1 MVPRKTL
8 ASCKHAI
15 TESKDRP
22 TLIPSTGC
30 AVARSC
36 SISNWTTCRPCDEK
50 CGLNFLAESRKHKG
64 RKLLCGIPCIGPIR
78 AARLIALTQTPHR
91 FRSKRQLW
99 L

>member
-8 ASCKHAI
+8 ASCKHTI
-15 TESKDRP
+15 TESKDWP

-50 CGLNFLAESRKHKG
+50 CGLNFWPRAG
-64 RKLLCGIPCIGPIR
+64 NIR
-78 AARLIALTQTPHR
+78 QRNCCAGFPASVR
-91 FRSKRQLW
+91 FGQRD
-99 L
+99 